1 MRNAN
6 CEALGMIRL
15 DSPAARLKWARE
27 TRSKYKTATEA
38 ARAFGWT
45 VPTYLGHE
53 NGDRNPSRSAAM
65 RYAEAYRV
73 RWAWLLEGGP
83 NPEKGAVIDDEEEPV
98 VPIAH
103 YVGAGDEVHL
113 FDGDHN
119 AVDHTPA
126 PPGFQRDKGA
136 AVQVRGES
144 MRPLYEPGDLLFFRR
159 RLHPPATPKDV
170 PVRPVIVQVKDGPLF
185 VKRLLPGTKRG
196 RFHLISV
203 NPLTPIMQDQ
213 PVESFA
219 LIEWV
224 KPKV

>member
-1 MRNAN
+1 MN
-6 CEALGMIRL
+6 RL

-27 TRSKYKTATEA
+27 TRSKYGTATEA

-65 RYAEAYRV
+65 RYAEAYKV
-73 RWAWLLEGGP
+73 PWAWLLEGGP
-83 NPEKGAVIDDEEEPV
+83 LPDGKKTAAEDDHRE

-103 YVGAGDEVHL
+103 YVGAGDQVIL
-113 FDGDHN
+113 LDGHDSPI
-119 AVDHTPA
+119 DYTPA
-126 PPGFQRDKGA
+126 PPGYERDKGA

-144 MRPLYEPGDLLFFRR
+144 MRPLYEPGDLLFFRA
-159 RLHPPATPKDV
+159 RLDPPAFAKDV
-170 PVRPVIVQVKDGPLF
+170 PNRPVIVQVKDGPLY
-185 VKRLLPGTKRG
+185 VKRMLPGTRRG

-203 NPLTPIMQDQ
+203 NPLTPILQDQ

-224 KPKV
+224 KPRP